1 MQHSSGER
9 DRTPCQSTRCLIY
22 PGQDRDVSQS
32 EWVPARILES
42 RGLWDRRPMLVIIG
56 PSASGKSTVA
66 RELHRRRV
74 LRVHPT
80 WTTRP
85 RRDEERVGCPEHRF
99 VTDAAFDRLCAQ
111 GFFLETVAWVGG
123 VHRYGLPPL
132 PDPSDGPV
140 DAVILRAP
148 FVEAFARRHGGDQ
161 LVYQIEDT
169 VERARHRLALRGC
182 PAAELAARLANH
194 QRERLAGRRVAQRVF
209 VNDQSLAV
217 LVEAVAAALRDDLAD
232 HSIEQG
238 ALAP

>member
-1 MQHSSGER
+1 
-9 DRTPCQSTRCLIY
+9 
-22 PGQDRDVSQS
+22 
-32 EWVPARILES
+32 
-42 RGLWDRRPMLVIIG
+42 MLVIIG
-56 PSASGKSTVA
+56 PSASGKSSVA

-85 RRDEERVGCPEHRF
+85 RRDEERAGCLEHRF
-99 VTDAAFDRLCAQ
+99 VSNAAFDRLCAQ

-123 VHRYGLPPL
+123 AHRYGLPPL
-132 PDPSDGPV
+132 PAASRGLV

-148 FVEAFARRHGGDQ
+148 FVEAFVQRFGDP

-169 VERARHRLALRGC
+169 AARARRRLVLRGC
-182 PAAELAARLANH
+182 PAAELAARLDDH
-194 QRERLAGRRVAQRVF
+194 QRELLAGRRVADRVF

-217 LVEAVAAALRDDLAD
+217 LVEAVAAALREDLAD